1 MRVADISVAQVEGV
15 PKKYVRKKIRKCKY
29 CFKVLSKYNE
39 NEYCFAHIQLG
50 WKVELANAANK
61 KFESYQKH
69 LKKMKA
75 LKKKKLFKCTC
86 GIRHKT
92 QFTVDECKRRRKK
105 K

>member
-1 MRVADISVAQVEGV
+1 M
-15 PKKYVRKKIRKCKY
+15 
-29 CFKVLSKYNE
+29 
-39 NEYCFAHIQLG
+39 
-50 WKVELANAANK
+50 ANAANK

-92 QFTVDECKRRRKK
+92 EFTVDECKRRRKK